1 MMWELA
7 AIAATVCTA
16 CIIVGVQIIF
26 YTKSFEDEYKEKIDK
41 ICEIRRWELDEK
53 VKKLCTPY
61 VKSKGD
67 EIEDF
72 NENREIFPEFRE
84 DIQQG
89 LLDDVVKGTKEFYIW
104 VEKISEGKRY
114 LRRLGV
120 LIILFGVSA
129 FVFGIVVALFGF
141 SLHNATPLFIEVII
155 LVFILCLITAQKYF
169 KLLKLLDEK
178 SIEIERKM
186 VITS

>member
-1 MMWELA
+1 MWELA

-41 ICEIRRWELDEK
+41 IREIRRWELDEK

-67 EIEDF
+67 GIEDF

-84 DIQQG
+84 DIRQG
-89 LLDDVVKGTKEFYIW
+89 LLDDVVEGTKECYIW
-104 VEKISEGKRY
+104 VEKIPEGKRY
-114 LRRLGV
+114 LRRLGG

-129 FVFGIVVALFGF
+129 FGFGVVVALFGF
-141 SLHNATPLFIEVII
+141 SPHMATPLFIELIF
-155 LVFILCLITAQKYF
+155 LVLIFSLITAQKYF
-169 KLLKLLDEK
+169 RLLKFLDEK
-178 SIEIERKM
+178 FIEIERKT
-186 VITS
+186 VIIP